1 MMDLKLMALWIWFSY
16 TTGRPRPLQT
26 NNMETVEDSIGSM
39 TKHIVET
46 YFSQGLC
53 VGVITNRGH
62 LLRYILTAT
71 PTIVVVVSTVPQL
84 ADSEE
89 FETFQEETKVFN
101 NIIVKLLAQGCL
113 SFVIQVNNP
122 RRIIEYFYR
131 SSRRSA

>member
-1 MMDLKLMALWIWFSY
+1 
-16 TTGRPRPLQT
+16 
-26 NNMETVEDSIGSM
+26 METVEDSIGSM